1 MSLVVG
7 LIETTTTRTY
17 VIALIK
23 KTIFKLITCNVSTS
37 ILKLELTIYV
47 IAIVD
52 QMKQFLIQSNV
63 RAKIVCGARSDQKK
77 HIPYQIITALFCRST
92 KAGLLDPTKESAW
105 SKLPKGVKLHM
116 LCYLVWVF
124 VGY

>member
-1 MSLVVG
+1 M
-7 LIETTTTRTY
+7 
-17 VIALIK
+17 IALIK

-92 KAGLLDPTKESAW
+92 KAGLLD
-105 SKLPKGVKLHM
+105 GVRLVQATQGCQITNALLSSVGICWM
-116 LCYLVWVF
+116 LIQSNLDNATLV
-124 VGY
+124 YRIP